1 VEEAERETLMNSDH
15 GAGPR
20 FVKRTTSPRVSED
33 DGKGLIVSGGP
44 PRYRFKSDG
53 SVRLVSVADT
63 ENDLVGYLW
72 FNDEDDAASWVP
84 LKEKGSDAVNL
95 GAVWKGRLEAAK
107 ARGLTP
113 SQAVTE
119 LIRQWPSTTTSH
131 IVQGSLA
138 EAPSLRALKEL
149 AGHPAMERVRF
160 AAAGSLFGLA
170 IGDAM
175 GYPTEFLN
183 MAQIAATFGS
193 WRRMGLPLSE
203 GVEGDIVL
211 VTDDTQMALA
221 VGEALVEASSGA
233 PEPGPRGTRG
243 TRGAATAAT
252 ALTPAAVEAA
262 LRKHFV
268 AWLHD
273 PDNNRAP
280 GATCLNACAAL
291 ERGLRWQDATVLGSK
306 GCGANMRVT
315 PVALIPGLSAEQR
328 AGIAQLQA
336 ALTHGHPTALA
347 ASDLT
352 AHATWLLAHGC
363 ALDDLLPRLRA
374 YAQESRHTYH
384 ADWLGDLSTKAG
396 APDPSAYIA
405 LGWDECLRA
414 LDTAAVAL
422 RAKDQERDPSEA
434 VGAGWVAEE
443 ALATALY
450 CFLVVDGDARGAVM
464 RASHSSGDSD
474 SIAALAGAFAGARH
488 GTWYW
493 PPEWREALEYKGRI
507 SRLAA
512 VWDPE
517 G

>member
-1 VEEAERETLMNSDH
+1 MNSDR

-20 FVKRTTSPRVSED
+20 FVKRTTNPRLHED

-44 PRYRFKSDG
+44 PRYRFQTDG
-53 SVRLVSVADT
+53 PVRYVSVADAQD
-63 ENDLVGYLW
+63 DLLGHLW
-72 FNDEDDAASWVP
+72 FNDQDDAASWVP
-84 LKEKGSDAVNL
+84 LKARGSEGVSA
-95 GAVWKGRLEAAK
+95 GAAWRSRLQAAK
-107 ARGLTP
+107 ERGLTP

-119 LIRQWPSTTTSH
+119 LIEQWPSTKSSH
-131 IVQGSLA
+131 IVEGSLA
-138 EAPSLRALKEL
+138 EVSSLRRLKEH
-149 AGHPAMERVRF
+149 AGHSTLERVRR

-175 GYPTEFLN
+175 GYPTEFLD
-183 MAQIAATFGS
+183 MARITATFGS
-193 WRRMGLPLSE
+193 WRDMGLPLSE
-203 GVEGDIVL
+203 GDIVR

-221 VGEALVEASSGA
+221 VGEALVEVMEAAAGEPEPRTRRGGGA
-233 PEPGPRGTRG
+233 PS
-243 TRGAATAAT
+243 AAT

-280 GATCLNACAAL
+280 GQTCLNACAAL
-291 ERGLRWQDATVLGSK
+291 ERGPRWQDATVLGSK

-315 PVALIPGLSAEQR
+315 PVALIPGLGPEQR

-363 ALDDLLPRLRA
+363 ELDDLLPQLRA
-374 YAQESRHTYH
+374 YARESRQTYH
-384 ADWLGDLSTKAG
+384 AEWLGDLAAKAG
-396 APDPSAYIA
+396 APDPAAYIA
-405 LGWDECLRA
+405 FGWDECLRA

-474 SIAALAGAFAGARH
+474 SIAALAGAFAGAKH
-488 GTWYW
+488 GVQYW
-493 PPEWREALEYKGRI
+493 PPEWRDALEYKDRI
-507 SRLAA
+507 SALAA
-512 VWDPE
+512 VWDNA